1 MTGIAL
7 VMAGGAGG
15 ENLSMSVG
23 SYFDPGPPETYY
35 GFSNALGSGAPVSFG
50 FMGPDTFKGLVIR
63 GLYMVSFQTYFEV
76 AGDQTAVPGFLNQ
89 ILVDSVTLGTVPAPT
104 YNGGLGIT
112 QWVFPGNLLSTGSP
126 AIQLVTL
133 R

>member
-15 ENLSMSVG
+15 ENLTMTVS

-35 GFSNALGSGAPVSFG
+35 GFSSALGSGAPVSFG
-50 FMGPDTFKGLVIR
+50 FMGPDTFKGVVIR

-76 AGDQTAVPGFLNQ
+76 AGDQTAVSGFLNQ
-89 ILVDSVTLGTVPAPT
+89 ILVDGAPLGAIPTPT
-104 YNGGLGIT
+104 YSGGLNIT
-112 QWVFPGNLLSTGSP
+112 QWVWAGNLLSTGSP
-126 AIQLVTL
+126 ATQLVTL